1 MAAVTPVRSRTMPG
15 WKNTYI
21 ADENSLASLCSGCG
35 IVCERVGRSSG
46 RSSIETASWAA
57 IPSTTTEATTAAK
70 TTAEATATS
79 KAAACPE
86 ASSEATTTA
95 KASAATEAGSRA
107 REAIL
112 SDLERTA
119 LPVVAIKL
127 LDGVPGIIWGLKGNN
142 TRAFGASIGS
152 NVDVSANDGAISC

>member
-1 MAAVTPVRSRTMPG
+1 MPG
-15 WKNTYI
+15 WRNTYI
-21 ADENSLASLCSGCG
+21 ADENGLASLRSGCG

-57 IPSTTTEATTAAK
+57 IPSTTEATTAAK
-70 TTAEATATS
+70 TTTEATATS

-95 KASAATEAGSRA
+95 KASTATEAGSRA

-112 SDLERTA
+112 AYLEWTA

-127 LDGVPGIIWGLKGNN
+127 LDGVPGIFWGFEGNN